1 MTVPNAEQVAAWV
14 GPSGL
19 FWVENAAR
27 YAETTRPHHA
37 ALLASG
43 PVAPG
48 DTVLDVGCGSGGLTR
63 SAARLAGPGGSA
75 FGVDLSGAQVA
86 YARSLSAVLP
96 GVAFEQADA
105 QTYDFGAGR
114 FGALVSQFGTMFF
127 DDPAAAFANLARAA
141 RPGGRL
147 AMVVWASF
155 EDNEWVT
162 AMVRALAGDA
172 PPPVPPA
179 DAPGPFALSAPDRV
193 RGLLTGAGFAGV
205 ELDAVH
211 GEASWGAD
219 VEDAYPFV
227 LGGGMARRTLA
238 AMPEA
243 DRPAARDRLYATLA
257 EHATPDGV
265 RFRSASWLVTARRR

>member
-1 MTVPNAEQVAAWV
+1 VTVPNAEQVAGWD

-27 YAETTRPHHA
+27 YAETTRPHTA

-48 DTVLDVGCGSGGLTR
+48 DAVLDVGCGSGNLTR
-63 SAARLAGPGGSA
+63 AAARLAGPGGSA
-75 FGVDLSGAQVA
+75 LGVDLSGAQVA
-86 YARSLSAVLP
+86 YARSLAADLP
-96 GVAFEQADA
+96 GAAFEQADA

-114 FGALVSQFGTMFF
+114 FDALVSQFGTMFF
-127 DDPAAAFANLARAA
+127 DGPAAAFANLARAV

-147 AMVVWASF
+147 TLVVWAAL

-162 AMVRALAGDA
+162 ATVGALAGDA
-172 PPPVPPA
+172 PLPRPPA
-179 DAPGPFALSAPDRV
+179 DAPGPFSMSEPDRV
-193 RGLLTGAGFAGV
+193 RALLTGAGFTGV
-205 ELDAVH
+205 GLEAVH

-227 LGGGMARRTLA
+227 LGGATVRRTLA
-238 AMPEA
+238 ALPEA
-243 DRPAARDRLYATLA
+243 EQPAARDRLRATLA
-257 EHATPDGV
+257 EHAGPGGV
-265 RFRSASWLVTARRR
+265 RFRSKSWLVTARRS

>member
-1 MTVPNAEQVAAWV
+1 MTVPNAEQVAAWD

-27 YAETTRPHHA
+27 YAETTRPHNA
-37 ALLASG
+37 ALLASR

-48 DTVLDVGCGSGGLTR
+48 DAVLDVGCGSGGLTR
-63 SAARLAGPGGSA
+63 AAARLAGPGGSA
-75 FGVDLSGAQVA
+75 FGVDLSGAQVV
-86 YARSLSAVLP
+86 YARSLSADLA

-114 FGALVSQFGTMFF
+114 FDALVSQFGTMFF
-127 DDPAAAFANLARAA
+127 DDPAAAFANLARAV

-147 AMVVWASF
+147 TMVVWAAF

-172 PPPVPPA
+172 PPPV
-179 DAPGPFALSAPDRV
+179 DASGPFALSAPGRV

-227 LGGGMARRTLA
+227 LGGGMVRRTLA

-243 DRPAARDRLYATLA
+243 DRPAARDRLRATLA
-257 EHATPDGV
+257 DHATADGV
-265 RFRSASWLVTARRR
+265 RFRSKSWLVTARRS